1 MYMIL
6 ASLTVNST
14 IIDHRATYVYIDYNS
29 DANTAYKCKVWNYKE
44 ADSETNSFNNATD
57 NT

>member
-44 ADSETNSFNNATD
+44 ADSELLNKLIQQCD
-57 NT
+57 